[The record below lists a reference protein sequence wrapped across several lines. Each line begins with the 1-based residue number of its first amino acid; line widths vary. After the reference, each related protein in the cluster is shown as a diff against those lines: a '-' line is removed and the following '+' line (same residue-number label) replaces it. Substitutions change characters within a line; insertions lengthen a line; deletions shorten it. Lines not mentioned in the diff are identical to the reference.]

1 MVDKEY
7 YTKRISLAGP
17 VGLVALNF
25 ELTLDF
31 LRKARKMYIDD
42 KEQSRQCITRAREGL
57 ENLIQTLDFEVEI
70 SFDFYELYKY
80 VYGLLCD
87 VQQSRD
93 EKKVAKA
100 LDEAAEIIEDLA
112 KAWKELADK
121 TDEEP
126 LDTGDGPKIYAGLTY
141 DKDGK
146 ATEYIDDPSGGYKA

>member
-7 YTKRISLAGP
+7 YTKRISQAGP

-31 LRKARKMYIDD
+31 LQKARKMYVDD
-42 KEQSRQCITRAREGL
+42 KAQSRQCITRARECI
-57 ENLIQTLDFEVEI
+57 ENLIQSLDFDVQI

-87 VQQSRD
+87 VQQSSD
-93 EKKVAKA
+93 EQKVATA
-100 LDEAAEIIEDLA
+100 LIEAAEIIESLA
-112 KAWKELADK
+112 KAWRELADK
-121 TDEEP
+121 TNEEP
-126 LDTGDGPKIYAGLTY
+126 LDNEGSPKIYSGLTY

-146 ATEYIDDPSGGYKA
+146 ATEYIDDPSGGFRA

>member
-7 YTKRISLAGP
+7 YTKRIAQAGP

-31 LRKARKMYIDD
+31 LQKARKMYAND
-42 KEQSRQCITRAREGL
+42 KEQSRLCITRAREGI
-57 ENLIQTLDFEVEI
+57 ENLIQTLDFDVQI

-87 VQQSRD
+87 VQQSSD
-93 EKKVAKA
+93 EQKVAKA
-100 LDEAAEIIEDLA
+100 LGDAEEIVEGLT
-112 KAWKELADK
+112 KAWRELADK

-126 LDTGDGPKIYAGLTY
+126 LQTEEGPKIYSGLTY

-146 ATEYIDDPSGGYKA
+146 ATEYIDDSSGGYRA

>member
-1 MVDKEY
+1 MVNKEY
-7 YTKRISLAGP
+7 YTKRIAQAGP

-31 LRKARKMYIDD
+31 LQKARKIYDNDM
-42 KEQSRQCITRAREGL
+42 EQCRQCITRAREGI
-57 ENLIQTLDFEVEI
+57 ENLIQSLDFDVQL

-87 VQQSRD
+87 VQQSGD
-93 EKKVAKA
+93 VKKVAKA
-100 LDEAAEIIEDLA
+100 LDEAIEIVENLT
-112 KAWKELADK
+112 KAWKELAGK

-126 LDTGDGPKIYAGLTY
+126 LEADDGPKIYSGLTY

-146 ATEYIDDPSGGYKA
+146 ATEYFDEPAGGFKA

>member
-7 YTKRISLAGP
+7 YTKRISQAGP

-31 LRKARKMYIDD
+31 LQKARKIYDND
-42 KEQSRQCITRAREGL
+42 KDQGRLCITRAREGI
-57 ENLIQTLDFEVEI
+57 ENLIQTLDFDVHL

-87 VQQSRD
+87 VQQSSD
-93 EKKVAKA
+93 DKKAAKS
-100 LDEAAEIIEDLA
+100 LDEAAEIIGNLT
-112 KAWKELADK
+112 KAWRELADK
-121 TDEEP
+121 TVEDPIETE
-126 LDTGDGPKIYAGLTY
+126 DAPKIYAGLTY

-146 ATEYIDDPSGGYKA
+146 VTEYIDESSGGFKA